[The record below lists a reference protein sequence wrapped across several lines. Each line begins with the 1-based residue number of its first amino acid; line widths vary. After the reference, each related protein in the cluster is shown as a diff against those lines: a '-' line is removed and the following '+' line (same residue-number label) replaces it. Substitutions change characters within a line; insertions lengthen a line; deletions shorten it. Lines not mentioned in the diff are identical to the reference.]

1 MEAHSQK
8 RLLSFGE
15 HLPFIKAVTRHNPQ
29 FAIGSLG
36 GRYLMLA
43 FIAHDG
49 EDARATLSAMVEALP
64 AFDAQRRVLAL
75 AAFEEGILSS
85 DAADV
90 LRERALVFED
100 KERALFNAI
109 GLADCSAHGT
119 GQPEDGIFL
128 FDPTL
133 RVMASWPLGKAK
145 EAFDIF
151 PRLGPPEA
159 HAGVPQCAPVLIAPR
174 IFEPAFCQHLIQ
186 HYHEQGSF
194 ASGVTREKDGLT
206 TVELDNSVKKRFD
219 CTITDETLQQA
230 IMQRIYWRL
239 APHIEKAFQF
249 KVTRMERYIVSCY
262 DSATGGY
269 FKAHRDNTTKGTAH
283 RRFAVSINLNAEDYE
298 GGDLMFP
305 EFGTARYRAPTGGA
319 VVFSCSLLHEATP
332 IIKGQRFAFLPFLYD
347 EEGARIREANA
358 AFLDEKTVGRYSA
371 KPDSA
376 T

>member
-1 MEAHSQK
+1 MEAQTPG
-8 RLLSFGE
+8 RLLGFGE

-29 FAIGSLG
+29 FAVGSLG
-36 GRYLMLA
+36 GRYVMLA

-49 EDARATLSAMVEALP
+49 DDARTALSSMVEALP
-64 AFDAQRRVLAL
+64 AFDPQRRVLAL
-75 AAFEEGILSS
+75 AAFDDDILSC
-85 DAADV
+85 DAAEV
-90 LRERALVFED
+90 LRDKALVFED
-100 KERALFNAI
+100 KERALFDAI
-109 GLADCSAHGT
+109 GLARGEEDGR
-119 GQPEDGIFL
+119 PKDGIFL

-133 RVMASWPLGKAK
+133 RVMASWPLEKAK
-145 EAFDIF
+145 EAFEIF

-174 IFEPAFCQHLIQ
+174 IFEPAFCKHLIQ

-239 APHIEKAFQF
+239 TPHIEKAFQF

-283 RRFAVSINLNAEDYE
+283 RRFAVSINLNAEEYE

-358 AFLDEKTVGRYSA
+358 AFLDEKTVGRYS
-371 KPDSA
+371 PG
-376 T
+376 